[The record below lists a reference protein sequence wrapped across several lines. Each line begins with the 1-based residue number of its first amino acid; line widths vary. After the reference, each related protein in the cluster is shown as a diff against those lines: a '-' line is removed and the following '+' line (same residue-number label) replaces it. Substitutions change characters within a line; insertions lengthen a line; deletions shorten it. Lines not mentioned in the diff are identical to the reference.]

1 MVEEPRHEDE
11 DAAFGIAQD
20 KLDLVKAPAEGLGL
34 GHWGSRFAPI
44 FAILLVVANSAL
56 LPGFRLKFQCMQC
69 ELQPPSI
76 CYALTSCPLGIQ
88 VYKYYLHWALN
99 KVWVTLLHSVP

>member
-20 KLDLVKAPAEGLGL
+20 KLDLVKAPAEGLG
-34 GHWGSRFAPI
+34 HWGSRFAPI
-44 FAILLVVANSAL
+44 FTILLVVANSTL

-69 ELQPPSI
+69 ELQPPSMG
-76 CYALTSCPLGIQ
+76 YALTSCTLGIQ
-88 VYKYYLHWALN
+88 VYK
-99 KVWVTLLHSVP
+99 